1 MRQAGRYLPE
11 YREVRA
17 KAGGFLDLCYT
28 PELAAEVTLQPIE
41 RFGFDAAIIF
51 SDILI
56 IPHALG
62 QDVGFAEG
70 EGPVLEAISSADA
83 VPDLQPGKFDGHME
97 PVYEALRLVRHKLP
111 NEKTLIG
118 FAGAPWTVATYMVEG
133 GSSKSYLDVKRW
145 AYGNPE
151 SFQKLIDV
159 LVEATARHLVNQI
172 DAGAEA
178 VQIFD
183 SWAGILPG
191 PWLARY
197 SVEPIREIIRLVRGE
212 RPAVPIIVFPKGIG
226 AAYQSF
232 AGDVRPD
239 AVSLDTGVDAVW
251 AAKHVQSG
259 ICVQGNLDPALL
271 VTGGEAM
278 RDSALDIL
286 EKFGSAPFVF
296 NLGHGIVPE
305 TPPEHVGEL
314 VDLVHGWRRS

>member
-28 PELAAEVTLQPIE
+28 PELAAKVTLQPIE

-62 QDVGFAEG
+62 QKVGFAEG
-70 EGPVLEAISSADA
+70 EGPVLEAIGPNDPLPALD
-83 VPDLQPGKFDGHME
+83 PEKFDAHME
-97 PVYEALRLVRHKLP
+97 PVYEALRLVRQGLP
-111 NEKTLIG
+111 DESALIG

-133 GSSKSYLDVKRW
+133 RSSKSYLDVKRW
-145 AYGNPE
+145 AYGDPE
-151 SFQKLIDV
+151 GFGCLVDL
-159 LVEATARHLVNQI
+159 LVEATSRHLVGQI
-172 DAGAEA
+172 DAGAEV

-183 SWAGILPG
+183 SWAGILPP

-197 SVEPIREIIRLVRGE
+197 SEEPIKRIVSQVGRD
-212 RPAVPIIVFPKGIG
+212 RPGIPIIVFPKGIG
-226 AAYQSF
+226 ERYKSF
-232 AGDVRPD
+232 AANVRPD
-239 AVSLDTGVDAVW
+239 AVSLDTGVEPEW
-251 AAKHVQSG
+251 AAREIQPG
-259 ICVQGNLDPALL
+259 LCVQGNLDPALL
-271 VTGGEAM
+271 VVGGEAM
-278 RDSALDIL
+278 RKGALGIL
-286 EKFGSAPFVF
+286 EVLGAGPLVF